1 MIQSIASTKHR
12 NASLFVAYG
21 ILGAGPFVGAVAG
34 LPYFPPVLFAAFRI
48 DVGAVLLLSLVVVR
62 GGYWYPKTRKDVVGV
77 FVTYCWPMKT
87 SAMFPPSVRTPVTR
101 TPTTSLRD
109 RKSVV

>member
-1 MIQSIASTKHR
+1 MRVVLSRRMIRSVASTEHR

-48 DVGAVLLLSLVVVR
+48 DIGAVLLLSLVVIS
-62 GGYWYPKTRKDVVGV
+62 GGYWYPKTRKDGVGV
-77 FVTYCWPMKT
+77 LVTGVLTLGGNIALVFMGQQR
-87 SAMFPPSVRTPVTR
+87 SEERR
-101 TPTTSLRD
+101 
-109 RKSVV
+109 